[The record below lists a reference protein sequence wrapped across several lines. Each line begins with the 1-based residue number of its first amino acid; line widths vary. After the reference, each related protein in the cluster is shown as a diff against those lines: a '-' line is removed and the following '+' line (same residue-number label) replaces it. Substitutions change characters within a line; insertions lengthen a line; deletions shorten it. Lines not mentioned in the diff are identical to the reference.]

1 MPDGLWAR
9 LHGLPQLLLGL
20 LGLAVALVIAGVV
33 VSGAIKEVK
42 RSRDTISVTGSAK
55 QPISADVATW
65 SLSVSAEA
73 VRPQDA
79 SRELQ
84 GSADKVR
91 AFLRDGGLPASAIHE
106 PPISTEQTT
115 KTLLAA
121 KLAGPKRRVPAF
133 RLTQTFSIS
142 TQQIATVEKVAARIS
157 DLFAQGV
164 AVSADPVEYVST
176 QLAEARVEALTK
188 ATRDARERAETLVKG
203 LDARLG
209 AARSANVGV
218 FQVTPRN
225 STEVSDYGI
234 YDTSTREKDVTAVVT
249 ITFRLEG

>member
-1 MPDGLWAR
+1 MTNGFWGR
-9 LHGLPQLLLGL
+9 LQGLPQLLIGL
-20 LGLAVALVIAGVV
+20 LGLSVALVIAGVV
-33 VSGAIKEVK
+33 VAGAIKEVK

-55 QPISADVATW
+55 QPITADVATW

-84 GSADKVR
+84 ASAGKVR
-91 AFLRDGGLPASAIHE
+91 SFLREGGLPGSAIHE

-121 KLAGPKRRVPAF
+121 KLAGPKQRVTAY

-142 TQQIATVEKVAARIS
+142 TKQIATVEKVAARIS
-157 DLFAQGV
+157 DLFEQGV
-164 AVSADPVEYVST
+164 PVSADPVQYVST
-176 QLAEARVEALTK
+176 QLAEARVEALKK
-188 ATRDARERAETLVKG
+188 ATQDARERAETLVSG
-203 LDARLG
+203 LDAKLG

>member
-1 MPDGLWAR
+1 MTNGFWAR
-9 LHGLPQLLLGL
+9 MQGLPQLLLGL
-20 LGLAVALVIAGVV
+20 LGLAVALVIAGIVV
-33 VSGAIKEVK
+33 AGAIKEVK

-55 QPISADVATW
+55 QPIMADVATW

-79 SRELQ
+79 ARELQ
-84 GSADKVR
+84 ASADKVR
-91 AFLRDGGLPASAIHE
+91 AFLRDGGLPASAVHE

-121 KLAGPKRRVPAF
+121 KLAGPRRRVPAY
-133 RLTQTFSIS
+133 RLTQNFSIS
-142 TQQIATVEKVAARIS
+142 TKQIATVEKVAARIS

-188 ATRDARERAETLVKG
+188 ATRDARERAQTLVKG
-203 LDARLG
+203 LDAKLG